1 MLNVFVGRN
10 YLLNAV
16 WRKDQIFSP
25 GRLEARGKKSLQ
37 GLGQFCGEKH
47 TKLICFSYC
56 FYTANI
62 DRQREILARHHAP
75 S

>member
-10 YLLNAV
+10 YLLNAA
-16 WRKDQIFSP
+16 WRKDRIFSP
-25 GRLEARGKKSLQ
+25 GRLEARGKKSSQ
-37 GLGQFCGEKH
+37 GLDQFCGEKQ
-47 TKLICFSYC
+47 TKLMYSRYC

-62 DRQREILARHHAP
+62 DRQREILAGRHAL